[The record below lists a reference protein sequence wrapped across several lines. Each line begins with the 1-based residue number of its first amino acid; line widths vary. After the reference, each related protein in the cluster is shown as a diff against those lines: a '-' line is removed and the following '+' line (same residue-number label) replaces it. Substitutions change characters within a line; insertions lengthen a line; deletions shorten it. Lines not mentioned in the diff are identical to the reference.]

1 MIYLLH
7 GNLQWMGVGLL
18 RVTGSRGI
26 AGGVEVVLCIHLF
39 IFLKIYLPHDNLQGV
54 GSYQLAF
61 LACDGSLRWHCC
73 HSVLCVHLFILKDL
87 PALRQPALGNDA
99 LTRACLCQV
108 ACVCLLVL
116 EALPWVEDA
125 C

>member
-1 MIYLLH
+1 MDGGGLASGDWFSWHCWRRRGCSVYTSIY
-7 GNLQWMGVGLL
+7 
-18 RVTGSRGI
+18 
-26 AGGVEVVLCIHLF
+26 
-39 IFLKIYLPHDNLQGV
+39 FLKIYLPHDNLQGV

-73 HSVLCVHLFILKDL
+73 HSVLCVHLFMLTDL
-87 PALRQPALGNDA
+87 PALRQPPLGNDA